1 MTTDFSKYDANQ
13 LPSAEVLGRQRYAI
27 VVADWNND
35 ITYPMMFGAIETLTK
50 HGVPVENIDVLHVPG
65 AVELTY
71 GAARI
76 MKEERIDAIIAIGCV
91 IQGDTPHFDYVCQSV
106 TQGVAILNAQGK
118 VPVIFSVLTVK
129 EKQQALAVKDAA
141 GVRNLEKIVRAAS
154 DELMVVVS
162 AMGKTTNALERVV
175 EFLDAG
181 KEEAALNQWVD
192 IIDYHVAIM
201 KELGLKPGSD
211 IRLQGEI
218 PFDPQLSLDENYD
231 QVVSLGEIMS
241 TQIVAVYLLK
251 QGLSVEWW
259 NIRAGW
265 ERPNRPKI
273 VIAQGFI
280 GGTSEGKRT
289 TLGREGSDYTAAL
302 LGNYLD
308 AESVTIWKDV
318 PGILNADP
326 RLEPDTILIPSLRYQ
341 DAVELSYSGAQII
354 HPKTIRPLENKKIP
368 LFVKPFGDPEA
379 EGSKIAADGVGPID
393 VPVYIWRKNQILIT
407 MRAKDFAFVL
417 EESLSEIFEII
428 HRHRLKVA
436 LIQSSAVTISV
447 CVDNTRFVPEAIEE
461 LNQHFNVTY
470 NDHLSLLTIRGTTPE
485 ILERAKAGRT
495 IMLSQTTR
503 RTARLVVKE

>member
-1 MTTDFSKYDANQ
+1 MKVYK
-13 LPSAEVLGRQRYAI
+13 
-27 VVADWNND
+27 
-35 ITYPMMFGAIETLTK
+35 FG
-50 HGVPVENIDVLHVPG
+50 G
-65 AVELTY
+65 A
-71 GAARI
+71 
-76 MKEERIDAIIAIGCV
+76 
-91 IQGDTPHFDYVCQSV
+91 S
-106 TQGVAILNAQGK
+106 
-118 VPVIFSVLTVK
+118 
-129 EKQQALAVKDAA
+129 VKDAN
-141 GVRNLEKIVRAAS
+141 GVRNVERIIRMNNTE
-154 DELMVVVS
+154 DGLMVVVS

-181 KEEAALNQWVD
+181 KEEAALNQW
-192 IIDYHVAIM
+192 IDVIDFHVAIM
-201 KELGLKPGSD
+201 KELGLQPGTD

-218 PFDPQLSLDENYD
+218 PYDPQLPFDENYD
-231 QVVSLGEIMS
+231 QVVSMGELLS

-259 NIRAGW
+259 NMPKLLRTDATWREAKVDDAASAAIIKAGW
-265 ERPNRPKI
+265 ERPSRPQI
-273 VIAQGFI
+273 VVAQGFI
-280 GGTSEGKRT
+280 GGTADGKRT

-326 RLEPDTILIPSLRYQ
+326 RIEPDTVLIPSLRYQ

-354 HPKTIRPLENKKIP
+354 HPKTIRPLENKRIP
-368 LFVKPFGDPEA
+368 LLVKPFGDPTAAGSRIA
-379 EGSKIAADGVGPID
+379 EDGVGPID
-393 VPVYIWRKNQILIT
+393 VPVYIWRKNQILVT

-428 HRHRLKVA
+428 HRHRLKVS

-447 CVDNTRFVPEAIEE
+447 CVDDTRFVPEAIEE
-461 LNQHFNVTY
+461 LKHHFNVTY

-495 IMLSQTTR
+495 VMLSQTTR

>member
-1 MTTDFSKYDANQ
+1 MKVYK
-13 LPSAEVLGRQRYAI
+13 
-27 VVADWNND
+27 
-35 ITYPMMFGAIETLTK
+35 FG
-50 HGVPVENIDVLHVPG
+50 G
-65 AVELTY
+65 A
-71 GAARI
+71 
-76 MKEERIDAIIAIGCV
+76 
-91 IQGDTPHFDYVCQSV
+91 SV
-106 TQGVAILNAQGK
+106 R
-118 VPVIFSVLTVK
+118 
-129 EKQQALAVKDAA
+129 DAA
-141 GVRNLEKIVRAAS
+141 GVRNLEKIVRAAD

-218 PFDPQLSLDENYD
+218 PFDPQLPLDENYD

-259 NIRAGW
+259 NMPKLLRTDDTWREAKVDNATSAATIRTGW

-280 GGTSEGKRT
+280 GGTAEGKRT

-354 HPKTIRPLENKKIP
+354 HPKTIRPLENKQIP

-379 EGSKIAADGVGPID
+379 AGSKIAADGIGPID
-393 VPVYIWRKNQILIT
+393 IPVYIWRKNQILIT

-461 LNQHFNVTY
+461 LKQHFNVTY

-485 ILERAKAGRT
+485 ILERAKADRT

-503 RTARLVVKE
+503 RTARLVVKEDSVPQAK

>member
-1 MTTDFSKYDANQ
+1 MKDAN
-13 LPSAEVLGRQRYAI
+13 
-27 VVADWNND
+27 
-35 ITYPMMFGAIETLTK
+35 
-50 HGVPVENIDVLHVPG
+50 
-65 AVELTY
+65 
-71 GAARI
+71 
-76 MKEERIDAIIAIGCV
+76 
-91 IQGDTPHFDYVCQSV
+91 
-106 TQGVAILNAQGK
+106 
-118 VPVIFSVLTVK
+118 
-129 EKQQALAVKDAA
+129 
-141 GVRNLEKIVRAAS
+141 GVRNVEHIVRQA
-154 DELMVVVS
+154 DVQDGLMVVVS

-181 KEEAALNQWVD
+181 KEEQALAQWVD
-192 IIDYHVAIM
+192 IIDFHVAIM
-201 KELGLKPGSD
+201 KELGLQPGTD

-218 PFDPQLSLDENYD
+218 PFDPTLPFDENYD

-259 NIRAGW
+259 NMPKLLRTDDTWREAKVEDRISRDAIRAGW
-265 ERPNRPKI
+265 GRSNRPNI
-273 VIAQGFI
+273 VVTQGFI
-280 GGTSEGKRT
+280 GGTADGRRT

-326 RLEPDTILIPSLRYQ
+326 RIEPDTILIPSLRYQ

-354 HPKTIRPLENKKIP
+354 HPKTIRPLENKRIP
-368 LFVKPFGDPEA
+368 LYVKPFGNPT
-379 EGSKIAADGVGPID
+379 ADGSCICADGIGPID

-417 EESLSEIFEII
+417 EESLSEIFDII
-428 HRHRLKVA
+428 HRNRLKVS

-447 CVDNTRFVPEAIEE
+447 CVDNTRFVPTAIEA
-461 LNQHFNVTY
+461 LQTHFNVTY

-503 RTARLVVKE
+503 RTARLVVKEP